1 MAINQRWNNH
11 PKLSNVLNKNASKTF
26 YSEGEVNS
34 GLCSILRSMIVT
46 QGVQSP
52 SVIITYFFSLILM
65 TLYMKLLIILSS
77 LFVYFAFA
85 FLLTVPRVIL
95 RPSGQILQFRQ
106 VSHWGP
112 TGRQVCWPNPTNSTL
127 ISSHSSLLKQIETQ
141 NTVTP
146 MANSLPFHLIKIIC
160 NKETIKWTNIYKQR
174 KGD

>member
-1 MAINQRWNNH
+1 MNMVINLIILFSDHKLTIHSIEPWFCSTFHSFQGL

-34 GLCSILRSMIVT
+34 GLCSMLRSMIVT

-112 TGRQVCWPNPTNSTL
+112 TGRQVC
-127 ISSHSSLLKQIETQ
+127 
-141 NTVTP
+141 
-146 MANSLPFHLIKIIC
+146 
-160 NKETIKWTNIYKQR
+160 
-174 KGD
+174 